1 MVGALNLEL
10 AGRSIISHR
19 IASHR
24 ISYIIDSPRDHFWEL
39 LPHPKAI
46 EEDYGS
52 GNGEGDCDL
61 RILYSSIA
69 TCGGSASREAKLL
82 SVISS
87 FAVRSLFHT
96 HSLDSDSERCT
107 EALHWHT
114 HPQSLGS
121 HNAEILVVTGGAPYV
136 TLLG

>member
-1 MVGALNLEL
+1 M
-10 AGRSIISHR
+10 ISHR

-24 ISYIIDSPRDHFWEL
+24 ISYTIDSPRDHFWEL

-46 EEDYGS
+46 EEDDGS
-52 GNGEGDCDL
+52 GNEWHDSIAVRTGREGDCDL
-61 RILYSSIA
+61 RILYSSTA
-69 TCGGSASREAKLL
+69 TCGGSASCEAKLL
-82 SVISS
+82 SVVSS

-96 HSLDSDSERCT
+96 HSLDLDSERCT
-107 EALHWHT
+107 EALHWHA

-136 TLLG
+136 TLLR